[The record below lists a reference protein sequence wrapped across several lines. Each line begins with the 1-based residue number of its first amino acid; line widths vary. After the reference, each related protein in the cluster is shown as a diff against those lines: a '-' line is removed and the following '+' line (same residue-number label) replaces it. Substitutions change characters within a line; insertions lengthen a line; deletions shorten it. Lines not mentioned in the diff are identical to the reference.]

1 VSKTS
6 KKDSKLEMK
15 NSFNATILL
24 NNEDIKMISPELT
37 NADFVLTTEE
47 GPLENNLNN
56 DLTNTQLGKIN
67 LKSNIIRSYQV

>member
-1 VSKTS
+1 
-6 KKDSKLEMK
+6 MK
-15 NSFNATILL
+15 NSLNATILL

-37 NADFVLTTEE
+37 NVDFVLTTEE

-56 DLTNTQLGKIN
+56 DFTNTQLGKNN